1 MPQTGHCIVGRSQR
15 RDLGQIKWRGNTVE
29 KTKPDLMAASG
40 TRRLAG
46 SKRILAQLEHGAR
59 PAARQAH
66 AAGWTIDG
74 WTIGLF
80 VLLLL
85 MCSVAW
91 LMHDKTIT
99 PKTFRRDYNSG
110 ASSSMARHV
119 TARAPAMEQPAA
131 IVNEAAPVSSPD
143 GEQAAVPA
151 RGETGASAS
160 GSATGAAAARFEHT
174 AAAMPRPAASLAR
187 ATASATPAAR
197 SAATAAPAA
206 GPAHTTSTGDTD
218 VTLLTALMAHAGKPA
233 AVTLE
238 RPRDVVERQE
248 NDSTAQLLA
257 RCKQLG
263 LIEGMLCRSRICS
276 GRWEA
281 DAACRAPSH

>member
-1 MPQTGHCIVGRSQR
+1 M
-15 RDLGQIKWRGNTVE
+15 E
-29 KTKPDLMAASG
+29 KTKPDLLAASG
-40 TRRLAG
+40 ARRPVG
-46 SKRILAQLEHGAR
+46 GKRILAQLEHGTR
-59 PAARQAH
+59 PAAQAAR

-80 VLLLL
+80 ALLLL

-99 PKTFRRDYNSG
+99 PKTFRRDYSSG
-110 ASSSMARHV
+110 TSPSMPRHV
-119 TARAPAMEQPAA
+119 TARASAQEQPAA
-131 IVNEAAPVSSPD
+131 IVNEAAPMSSPD
-143 GEQAAVPA
+143 EEQAAVPA
-151 RGETGASAS
+151 PSAAGATS
-160 GSATGAAAARFEHT
+160 AAARFDHT
-174 AAAMPRPAASLAR
+174 AAAMPRTAASPAK

-206 GPAHTTSTGDTD
+206 ATAASVQAGDTD

-233 AVTLE
+233 AVTPE
-238 RPRDVVERQE
+238 RPRDVVERQDG
-248 NDSTAQLLA
+248 DSTAQLLA

-281 DAACRAPSH
+281 EAACRAPSR

>member
-1 MPQTGHCIVGRSQR
+1 M
-15 RDLGQIKWRGNTVE
+15 E

-40 TRRLAG
+40 ARRLAG
-46 SKRILAQLEHGAR
+46 STRILAQLEHGAR
-59 PAARQAH
+59 PAARPAH

-99 PKTFRRDYNSG
+99 PKTFRHDYSSG

-119 TARAPAMEQPAA
+119 TARASAVEQPAT
-131 IVNEAAPVSSPD
+131 IVNEAATVSGAGAED
-143 GEQAAVPA
+143 VAADAAGSVA
-151 RGETGASAS
+151 RSVHTIGAI
-160 GSATGAAAARFEHT
+160 
-174 AAAMPRPAASLAR
+174 PKPAAPVAR
-187 ATASATPAAR
+187 ATASATPVAR
-197 SAATAAPAA
+197 PAATTAPAA
-206 GPAHTTSTGDTD
+206 GPANTTPTGDTD
-218 VTLLTALMAHAGKPA
+218 VTLLTALMAHASKPA
-233 AVTLE
+233 AVTPE

-248 NDSTAQLLA
+248 SDSTAQLLA